1 MADLRYAFRMLR
13 KQPIFT
19 IVAVLTLALGIG
31 ANTAIFSLFY
41 QILLRPLPY
50 AQADRLVMV
59 WNSYPG
65 SNLLQASVSIPDY
78 LERKTQARSLEDA
91 ALITVRNA
99 NLNEGGVPEQVRA
112 AAVTPSFFSTIGRA
126 PAIGRAFTEAD
137 ATPDADRFAVLM
149 YGLWASHYGSD
160 PSIVGRDIRVNGEA
174 YRVVGVMPADFEVPA
189 RDVAMLVPFAFTPAQ
204 MSDNGRGNEFSTMVA
219 RLRPGATLQ
228 TAKADFDAIIAR
240 NSARLPALRGF
251 WQTAGFTAY
260 AIGLRDQIVG
270 DVRTP
275 LYILQIGVVLVLLI
289 ACANVANLLMMR
301 ATGRLRELAIRG
313 ALGAAR
319 RRIVSQLLVE
329 GLVLAAMGA
338 VGGLAVGYAGLHA
351 LIALS
356 TTRIP
361 GSPHAALHPP
371 VLLFTMALALV
382 TGIVFGIAPSLT
394 VLRGNTAAFLKDDSA
409 RGTAGRGT
417 GATRAALVV
426 VETAFA
432 VMLLIGA
439 GLTIR
444 SFARLQRVDPG
455 FAPENVLTAQ
465 VALPATRYPDVA
477 ARGAFWTRLIDRVRA
492 IPGVI
497 AVGATSNV
505 PFNGMV
511 GSGSYSIVGRTIAAD
526 EAAPH
531 GRQEVV
537 GGDYFRAMHIPLVSG
552 RVFNDGDVA
561 SAPRVCV
568 IDAYLV
574 QKYFQHQN
582 PLGQQI
588 QNGQTYTIV
597 GVVGSINSIDLG
609 QPVTKERIYY
619 AAAQRAPQAMGLVVK
634 TAMDPLTLVTPV
646 RAALQA
652 IDPEQ
657 PMADVRTMDEWI
669 ARSLETRR
677 APTTLLAVF
686 GAVALALSAIGIY
699 GVIAFGVAQRAREF
713 GIRHAL
719 GADGG
724 TILALVLSEG
734 MRTAGL
740 GVALGLAGAFASTR
754 ALDSLLFGV
763 TTHDPAVFAA
773 VAAMLLAVAA
783 AACYVPARRATSVDP
798 MVVLRES

>member
-19 IVAVLTLALGIG
+19 IVAVSTLALGIG
-31 ANTAIFSLFY
+31 ANTAIFSLLY

-174 YRVVGVMPADFEVPA
+174 YRVVGGMPADFEVPA

-204 MSDNGRGNEFSTMVA
+204 MADAGRGNEFSSMIA

-240 NSARLPALRGF
+240 NSARLPAQRGF

-275 LYILQIGVVLVLLI
+275 LYVLQIGVVLVLLI

-313 ALGAAR
+313 ALGAGR

-329 GLVLAAMGA
+329 GLVLAAIGA
-338 VGGLAVGYAGLHA
+338 AGGVMVGYAGLHA
-351 LIALS
+351 LTALS

-371 VLLFTMALALV
+371 VLLFTM
-382 TGIVFGIAPSLT
+382 
-394 VLRGNTAAFLKDDSA
+394 
-409 RGTAGRGT
+409 
-417 GATRAALVV
+417 
-426 VETAFA
+426 
-432 VMLLIGA
+432 
-439 GLTIR
+439 
-444 SFARLQRVDPG
+444 
-455 FAPENVLTAQ
+455 
-465 VALPATRYPDVA
+465 
-477 ARGAFWTRLIDRVRA
+477 
-492 IPGVI
+492 
-497 AVGATSNV
+497 
-505 PFNGMV
+505 
-511 GSGSYSIVGRTIAAD
+511 
-526 EAAPH
+526 
-531 GRQEVV
+531 
-537 GGDYFRAMHIPLVSG
+537 
-552 RVFNDGDVA
+552 
-561 SAPRVCV
+561 
-568 IDAYLV
+568 
-574 QKYFQHQN
+574 
-582 PLGQQI
+582 
-588 QNGQTYTIV
+588 
-597 GVVGSINSIDLG
+597 
-609 QPVTKERIYY
+609 
-619 AAAQRAPQAMGLVVK
+619 
-634 TAMDPLTLVTPV
+634 
-646 RAALQA
+646 
-652 IDPEQ
+652 
-657 PMADVRTMDEWI
+657 
-669 ARSLETRR
+669 
-677 APTTLLAVF
+677 
-686 GAVALALSAIGIY
+686 
-699 GVIAFGVAQRAREF
+699 
-713 GIRHAL
+713 
-719 GADGG
+719 
-724 TILALVLSEG
+724 
-734 MRTAGL
+734 
-740 GVALGLAGAFASTR
+740 
-754 ALDSLLFGV
+754 
-763 TTHDPAVFAA
+763 
-773 VAAMLLAVAA
+773 
-783 AACYVPARRATSVDP
+783 
-798 MVVLRES
+798 

>member
-1 MADLRYAFRMLR
+1 MADLRYALRMLR

-19 IVAVLTLALGIG
+19 TVAVMTLALGIG
-31 ANTAIFSLFY
+31 ANTAIFSLLY

-50 AQADRLVMV
+50 GQADRLVMV

-65 SNLLQASVSIPDY
+65 SNLLQASVSIPDFID
-78 LERKTQARSLEDA
+78 RKTQAHSLEDA

-126 PAIGRAFTEAD
+126 PVIGRAFTDAD
-137 ATPDADRFAVLM
+137 ATPDADRFVVLM
-149 YGLWASHYGSD
+149 YGLWASRYGSD
-160 PSIVGRDIRVNGEA
+160 PTIVGKDIRVNGEA
-174 YRVVGVMPADFEVPA
+174 YRVVGVMPADFDVPA
-189 RDVAMLVPFAFTPAQ
+189 RDVAIIVPFSFTPAQ
-204 MSDNGRGNEFSTMVA
+204 TSDDGRGNEFSSMVA
-219 RLRPGATLQ
+219 RLRPGATLD

-240 NSARLPALRGF
+240 NAERLPDRRGF
-251 WQTAGFTAY
+251 WQTARFTAY
-260 AIGLRDQIVG
+260 AIGLRDQLVG

-275 LYILQIGVVLVLLI
+275 LYVLQIGVVLVLLI

-319 RRIVSQLLVE
+319 GRIVSQLLVE
-329 GLVLAAMGA
+329 GLVLAALGA
-338 VGGLAVGYAGLHA
+338 VGGLAIGYAGLNA
-351 LIALS
+351 LLALS
-356 TTRIP
+356 AAPLP
-361 GSPHAALHPP
+361 GSPHATLYAP
-371 VLLFTMALALV
+371 VLLFTLALAAT
-382 TGIVFGIAPSLT
+382 TGIVFGVAPALT
-394 VLRGNTAAFLKDDSA
+394 VLRGNTAAFLKDDST
-409 RGTAGRGT
+409 RGTAGRGA
-417 GATRAALVV
+417 GATRATLVV
-426 VETAFA
+426 LETAFA

-444 SFARLQRVDPG
+444 SVAELQRVDPG
-455 FAPENVLTAQ
+455 FQPENVLTAQ
-465 VALPATRYPDVA
+465 VALPASRYPDVA
-477 ARGAFWTRLIDRVRA
+477 ARAAFWSRALDRIRA

-511 GSGSYSIVGRTIAAD
+511 GSGSYNIVGRTLAPD
-526 EAAPH
+526 EAVPH

-537 GGDYFRAMHIPLVSG
+537 GGDYFRAMHIPLVTG
-552 RVFNDGDVA
+552 RVFTDGDVA

-582 PLGQQI
+582 PIGQQI
-588 QNGQTYTIV
+588 RNGQTFTIV
-597 GVVGSINSIDLG
+597 GVVGSINSVDLG
-609 QPVTKERIYY
+609 QAVTKERIYY
-619 AAAQRAPQAMGLVVK
+619 AAAQRAPQTMGLVVK
-634 TAMDPLTLVTPV
+634 TAIDPLTLVAPV
-646 RAALQA
+646 RAAVQSVDA
-652 IDPEQ
+652 DQ
-657 PMADVRTMDEWI
+657 PIAEVRTMDQWI

-724 TILALVLSEG
+724 SILTLVLSEG
-734 MRTAGL
+734 LRTAGL
-740 GVALGLAGAFASTR
+740 GVALGLAGAFASAR
-754 ALDSLLFGV
+754 ALQSLLFGV
-763 TTHDPAVFAA
+763 SMHDPVVFAS
-773 VAAMLLAVAA
+773 VAAVLLAVAA
-783 AACYVPARRATSVDP
+783 AACYIPARRATHVDP
-798 MVVLRES
+798 MVVLRDS